1 MMARGTIAHRGSVHF
16 LWTAILITGLSG
28 CAPQPGVEHLDAL
41 NAALTD
47 LDSAEAVFRAAP
59 LAGAAPAFAKVD
71 SALQAVETMMVGL
84 VVNLDQGKPFTRL
97 DERHRM
103 LRRQPGRQR
112 RIEQEIDRTRRQIG
126 NLIEAIV
133 DGASVDA
140 EGTPID
146 TAYFNQAASDEL
158 RIADH
163 LLEEMAIAL
172 DFLERGTRDL
182 DRIIAAA
189 DSTARALTTIPGQP

>member
-1 MMARGTIAHRGSVHF
+1 MAHRMPVH
-16 LWTAILITGLSG
+16 LTWTAILIAMLSG
-28 CAPQPGVEHLDAL
+28 CAPQPGVEHIDAL

-59 LAGAAPAFAKVD
+59 LDAAAPAFTKAD
-71 SALQAVETMMVGL
+71 SALRAVETMMVGL

-112 RIEQEIDRTRRQIG
+112 RIEQEIERTRRQIG
-126 NLIEAIV
+126 NLLEAIV
-133 DGASVDA
+133 DGATVDA

-146 TAYFNQAASDEL
+146 TAYFNRAASDEL
-158 RIADH
+158 RIAHH

-172 DFLERGTRDL
+172 DFLDRGTRDL
-182 DRIIAAA
+182 DRIIAEA

>member
-1 MMARGTIAHRGSVHF
+1 MARRTSVH
-16 LWTAILITGLSG
+16 LPWTAILIAALSG
-28 CAPQPGVEHLDAL
+28 CAPQPGVEHINAL

-59 LAGAAPAFAKVD
+59 LETAAPAFTRAD
-71 SALQAVETMMVGL
+71 SALRAVETMMVGL

-112 RIEQEIDRTRRQIG
+112 RIEQEIERTRRQIG
-126 NLIEAIV
+126 NLLEAIV
-133 DGASVDA
+133 DGATVDA

-146 TAYFNQAASDEL
+146 TAYFNRAASDEL
-158 RIADH
+158 RIAHH

-172 DFLERGTRDL
+172 DFLDRGTRDL
-182 DRIIAAA
+182 DRIIAEA
-189 DSTARALTTIPGQP
+189 DSTARALTTIPGRP

>member
-1 MMARGTIAHRGSVHF
+1 MTARGTIAHHTSVHF
-16 LWTAILITGLSG
+16 LWTAILITGLSS

-59 LAGAAPAFAKVD
+59 LESAAPAFAKVD

-146 TAYFNQAASDEL
+146 TAYFNKAASDEL

-163 LLEEMAIAL
+163 LLEEMTIAL
-172 DFLERGTRDL
+172 DFLDRGTRDL
-182 DRIIAAA
+182 DRIIAEA